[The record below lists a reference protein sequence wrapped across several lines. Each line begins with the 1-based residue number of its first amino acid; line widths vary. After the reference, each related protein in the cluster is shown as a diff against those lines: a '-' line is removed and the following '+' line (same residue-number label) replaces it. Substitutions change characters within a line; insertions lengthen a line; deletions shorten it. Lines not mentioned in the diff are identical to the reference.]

1 MLMDNYSNTCHVILK
16 LFECTILPRLTVN
29 FNQLRLKFGF
39 TKMFANAYAYGS
51 LSLKLEQK

>member
-29 FNQLRLKFGF
+29 FNQLTLKFGF
-39 TKMFANAYAYGS
+39 TKMFANAYGQSHYP
-51 LSLKLEQK
+51 